1 MQFSLLKAAEG
12 LLHANINQ
20 TSSRLMFSILGIVE
34 DSRAAVQMVCHQTAR
49 QYNSMTAEQSF
60 TNKCYSPS
68 SHAVPNLGTMKLNIT
83 KGYKTKNDTEVTIIR
98 ACALQA

>member
-34 DSRAAVQMVCHQTAR
+34 DSRAAVQTLMSL
-49 QYNSMTAEQSF
+49 NSTTVQ
-60 TNKCYSPS
+60 
-68 SHAVPNLGTMKLNIT
+68 LNDSRT
-83 KGYKTKNDTEVTIIR
+83 V
-98 ACALQA
+98 